1 MLRRL
6 DVPWRTV
13 RPPWTASSCRSFA
26 FADHVDEM
34 LFRVKGDGV
43 DVAKLAGGIY
53 LRSKRKQDTF
63 LEGMGDRSI
72 ENCVR
77 GLVLANKFAEKHR
90 KEGDPENIPWFHRLA
105 FAPQLRKRS
114 DLYWISLKVIPLESP
129 YQEGEGTPG
138 DRLRVGRKAEVQ
150 GLARTFMTSWTKRC
164 LGQSLEPC
172 VRCMGAENV
181 SLAVKGLARCLK
193 DMSDRKGALR
203 LFVCYPEMLQETLQE
218 SGDTVTMTQIRIE
231 PRPRN

>member
-150 GLARTFMTSWTKRC
+150 GQYCVNSGTGWGIR
-164 LGQSLEPC
+164 SLDESKHDTILFIWSS
-172 VRCMGAENV
+172 E
-181 SLAVKGLARCLK
+181 
-193 DMSDRKGALR
+193 LR
-203 LFVCYPEMLQETLQE
+203 LDFEFQL
-218 SGDTVTMTQIRIE
+218 S
-231 PRPRN
+231 